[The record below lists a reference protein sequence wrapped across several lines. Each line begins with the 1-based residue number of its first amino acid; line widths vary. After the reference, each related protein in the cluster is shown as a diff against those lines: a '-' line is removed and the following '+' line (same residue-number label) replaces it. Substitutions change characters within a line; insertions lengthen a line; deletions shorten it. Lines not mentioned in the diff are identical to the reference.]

1 MKYRIDIKKCQEF
14 YEGFFKL
21 EKYTLKHSLFAG
33 GMSEPIEREMFHH
46 GNAVAI
52 LLYDPEEDS
61 VVFVEQFRI
70 GAIEKGKGAWV
81 FELVAGYI
89 EEGESVEDVV
99 HREVYEESGMT
110 VTQIEPVMNY
120 HVNPANT
127 SDQIQLVYAHVDS
140 TQADGIHGL
149 KDEGEDI
156 KVHVFKYDELNNL
169 FSNGRLPSATPLIAI
184 QWLQLNRDRL
194 QTLHRR

>member
-1 MKYRIDIKKCQEF
+1 LNYKIDIENCEKHYQ
-14 YEGFFKL
+14 GFFTL
-21 EKYTLKHSLFAG
+21 EKYTLQHSLFEG

-52 LLYDPEEDS
+52 LLYDPKEDS

-70 GAIEKGKGAWV
+70 GVIEYGKGAWV
-81 FELVAGYI
+81 YELVAGYQ
-89 EEGESVEDVV
+89 EEGESIEDVV
-99 HREVYEESGMT
+99 RREVYEESGLT
-110 VTQIEPVMNY
+110 VMHIEPVMNY

-140 TQADGIHGL
+140 RSAGGIHGL

-156 KVHVFKYDELNNL
+156 KVHVVKYNEMNTL
-169 FSNGRLPSATPLIAI
+169 FTGGRLPSATPIIAML
-184 QWLQLNRDRL
+184 WLQLNRDRL
-194 QTLHRR
+194 QSAHLC